1 MVALKTGAGIK
12 GGESGLPGGIQLT
25 AIKGVLIQPL
35 REIATE
41 GGPVLHMLR
50 ADSPLYQ
57 GFGEVY
63 FSVVQPGAVKAWKRH
78 RLQTQHFAAPAGLIE
93 VVIYDDREH
102 SPSRGVVESHLLG
115 RPDQYRLLR
124 IPPLLWYGFT
134 ARGSAPGLLANCADI
149 PHSPDE
155 SERLPAD
162 SPLIPYAWGG

>member
-1 MVALKTGAGIK
+1 MDAL
-12 GGESGLPGGIQLT
+12 GEGVKKT
-25 AIKGVLIQPL
+25 AIEGVLI
-35 REIATE
+35 RELAQIDTA

-50 ADSPLYQ
+50 SDGPLFR
-57 GFGEVY
+57 GFGEIY
-63 FSVVQPGAVKAWKRH
+63 FSEVMPGAVKAWKRH

-134 ARGSAPGLLANCADI
+134 ARGGAPGLLANCADI

>member
-1 MVALKTGAGIK
+1 MGAI
-12 GGESGLPGGIQLT
+12 GEGVKKT
-25 AIKGVLIQPL
+25 AIEGVLIQEL
-35 REIATE
+35 AQIDTA

-50 ADSPLYQ
+50 SDGPLFR
-57 GFGEVY
+57 GFGEIY
-63 FSVVQPGAVKAWKRH
+63 FSEVMPGAVKAWKRH

-102 SPSRGVVESHLLG
+102 SPSRGVIESHLLG

-134 ARGSAPGLLANCADI
+134 ARGGAPGLLANCADI
-149 PHSPDE
+149 PHAPDE

-162 SPLIPYAWGG
+162 SPRIPYTWGG